1 MLFTKERESHQFKLT
16 RPVLLIVDLQSYF
29 CHPESPAYLPG
40 VEKILPKVEKLI
52 KSFKMKGLPIFQT
65 IHRRNS
71 LLMEKWWRA
80 QVKPEQTKPVFEDHT
95 IITIKKDTYDAF
107 YNTGLEEA
115 LKSLEIEQILIA
127 GVRTHLCVE
136 TTARSAFVRG
146 FEVVIPIDAV
156 FEKDEWRHFSSLKNL
171 GHGFAYLC
179 EVEEILCALE
189 SLGQDRPG

>member
-1 MLFTKERESHQFKLT
+1 MFFAKERESHRFSLK
-16 RPVLLIVDLQSYF
+16 RPALLIVDLQSYF
-29 CHPESPAYLPG
+29 CYPESPAYLPG

-52 KSFKMKGLPIFQT
+52 KSFKQKRLTIFQT

-71 LLMEKWWRA
+71 PPMEKWWRA
-80 QVKPEQTKPVFEDHT
+80 QVTQEHTKPVFEDRS
-95 IITIKKDTYDAF
+95 IITIEKDTYDAF
-107 YNTGLEEA
+107 YNTSLEEV
-115 LKSLEIEQILIA
+115 LKSSGIEQILIV

-189 SLGQDRPG
+189 SLGQDRQG